1 MEITDRTYVAIDYT
15 LTLDSGETVDQTT
28 EGNSFGFIVG
38 SGQVIKGLDDALR
51 GKKQGEKMNLTIEPK
66 DGYGEARADLVR
78 EIPRTNFPKD
88 MEIEAGMPFQAQSP
102 QGPVQF
108 TVKAVNNETVTAD
121 FNHPLAGEKL
131 HFDVTIQE
139 VREPS
144 AEEMSAMNAAGACDC
159 ESNTQGTCGTCGGC
173 G

>member
-28 EGNSFGFIVG
+28 DGNPFGFIVG
-38 SGQVIKGLDDALR
+38 SGQVIKGLDDAIR

-66 DGYGEARADLVR
+66 DGYGETRADLVR
-78 EIPRTNFPKD
+78 EIPRTNFPQE

-102 QGPVQF
+102 HGPVQF

-144 AEEMSAMNAAGACDC
+144 IAEMAAMNTGGACDC